1 MTACAQSLYAKSQ
14 EAGEEAEEERNQ
26 RRMGSNVGGGVR
38 GLSVVKRLGGGKA

>member
-26 RRMGSNVGGGVR
+26 SRRASNVGGGGR
-38 GLSVVKRLGGGKA
+38 GLSGVKRLGGGKT